1 MYPPTVAGSKGC
13 DTQNHFHGVWPRFEN
28 SVALAEKSEDRWDRG
43 ISCFA
48 KEGEKWASG
57 NRFALTLRPTAERG
71 RGGHECPAP
80 HKQGYTKPSQS
91 SHKKASAR
99 PCGLRRLDL
108 PAVGRDLLGGRGV
121 GGVEGVGEGLRVGRA
136 YSGYVVPAHFGVQ
149 GGRFVAGRAVKEEA
163 G

>member
-1 MYPPTVAGSKGC
+1 MGTRQSLRSNLTP
-13 DTQNHFHGVWPRFEN
+13 
-28 SVALAEKSEDRWDRG
+28 DRR
-43 ISCFA
+43 
-48 KEGEKWASG
+48 
-57 NRFALTLRPTAERG
+57 RG
-71 RGGHECPAP
+71 RGGQEYPAAP
-80 HKQGYTKPSQS
+80 LKPGYPKPTQS

-136 YSGYVVPAHFGVQ
+136 HSGYVVPAHFGVQ

>member
-43 ISCFA
+43 IPCFA
-48 KEGEKWASG
+48 KEGEKWAPG
-57 NRFALTLRPTAERG
+57 NRFALTLRPTADAAVAGKSAPLHSKNATQAHTTLAQKSLRSPWRG
-71 RGGHECPAP
+71 CGGF
-80 HKQGYTKPSQS
+80 
-91 SHKKASAR
+91 
-99 PCGLRRLDL
+99 DL

-121 GGVEGVGEGLRVGRA
+121 GGVEGVGEGLRVRGA

-149 GGRFVAGRAVKEEA
+149 GGGFVAGRAVKEEA

>member
-1 MYPPTVAGSKGC
+1 MGPWNPMFRKGGREVGIRQSLRSNLTADRRTRPWRARVARPAQTRLHK
-13 DTQNHFHGVWPRFEN
+13 
-28 SVALAEKSEDRWDRG
+28 
-43 ISCFA
+43 
-48 KEGEKWASG
+48 
-57 NRFALTLRPTAERG
+57 ALTKLAQKSLRSPLRG
-71 RGGHECPAP
+71 CGGF
-80 HKQGYTKPSQS
+80 
-91 SHKKASAR
+91 
-99 PCGLRRLDL
+99 DL